1 MAGLQPNRP
10 HAGYPSG
17 KKAYAETRIRRME
30 KSKMKSV
37 AQISL
42 GLACVRGLARGSS
55 RIVLVDAGMSGRKI
69 KAGVLLGA
77 GLALA
82 RRLKREVSEARVGI
96 LLPPGAGGAIA
107 NLGCV
112 LAGKTPV
119 NLNFTSGR
127 LAAESAVRQAG
138 LKTVITAKAMEEKVG
153 EHFPRTERKL
163 DLAMLLKEEKPSA
176 VFWSLLAVLLPAGG
190 LATLAGVP
198 REGGDRE
205 AGLLFTS
212 GSTGEPKGVV
222 LTHRNILSNLEQIE
236 GVLGDLN
243 IGSLL
248 GCLPLFHSFGF
259 TVTLWWPLTGGPRVV
274 TYPSPLDPHA
284 LGEVIHSHGV
294 ELLVTTP
301 TFLRALMRRAGKEKL
316 GGLRMV
322 VTGAEK
328 LPGSLR
334 EEFFEKIGVKV
345 YEGYGMTEASPV
357 VSVNVPGA
365 DKAGSVGK
373 PVAEMEVRTVDEISR
388 QVLPAGEAGILEFRG
403 PNIFPGYLGRPDLTE
418 KVLQDRWYHSADYG
432 RFDGEGFLFIEG
444 RRARFSKIGGE
455 MVPHGVVEEHLV
467 AWCKK
472 IGHGGEGGLEVM
484 VTAVEDEKKGES
496 LVVLHAIDLEPA
508 EAEKALREAELPNL
522 WIPKKFKRVE
532 KIPLLASG
540 KLDLA
545 TAKKMAQS

>member
-1 MAGLQPNRP
+1 MI
-10 HAGYPSG
+10 PS
-17 KKAYAETRIRRME
+17 RD
-30 KSKMKSV
+30 
-37 AQISL
+37 SL
-42 GLACVRGLARGSS
+42 GLACVRGLARGAA
-55 RIVLVDAGMSGRKI
+55 RLVLVDAGMGGRRI

-82 RRLKREVSEARVGI
+82 LRLKREVVEARVGI
-96 LLPPGAGGAIA
+96 LLPPGAGGTIA

-127 LAAESAVRQAG
+127 LAAESAIRQAG
-138 LKTVITAKAMEEKVG
+138 IQAVITAKAMEEKVG
-153 EHFPRTERKL
+153 EHFPHTERRL
-163 DLAMLLKEEKPSA
+163 DLGEILKEEKKAA
-176 VFWSLLAVLLPAGG
+176 VLWSLLAVVLPADWV
-190 LATLAGVP
+190 AALAGVP

-222 LTHRNILSNLEQIE
+222 LTHRNLLSNLHQIE

-284 LGEVIHSHGV
+284 LGEVIAGHGV
-294 ELLVTTP
+294 ELVVTTP

-334 EEFFEKIGVKV
+334 EEFAEKIGVKV

-357 VSVNVPGA
+357 VAVNVPGA
-365 DKAGSVGK
+365 ERAGSVGK

-388 QVLPAGEAGILEFRG
+388 QILPRGEAGILEFRG
-403 PNIFPGYLGRPDLTE
+403 PNIFPGYLGRSDLTE
-418 KVLQDRWYHSADYG
+418 KVLQDGWYHSADYG
-432 RFDGEGFLFIEG
+432 RMDGEGFLFIEG

-455 MVPHGVVEEHLV
+455 MVPHGVVEEELA

-472 IGHGGEGGLEVM
+472 IGHGKEGGLEVM

-496 LVVLHAIDLEPA
+496 LVVLHTMELESA

-522 WIPKKFKRVE
+522 WIPRKFKRVE

-545 TAKKMAQS
+545 AAKKMAQS

>member
-1 MAGLQPNRP
+1 MIRP
-10 HAGYPSG
+10 
-17 KKAYAETRIRRME
+17 ED
-30 KSKMKSV
+30 
-37 AQISL
+37 SL
-42 GLACVRGLARGSS
+42 GGACVRGLARGAS
-55 RIVLVDAGMSGRKI
+55 RLVLVDAGMGGRKI
-69 KAGVLLGA
+69 NAGVLLGA

-82 RRLKREVSEARVGI
+82 RRLRKEVAEERVGI
-96 LLPPGAGGAIA
+96 LLPPGAGGTIA

-138 LKTVITAKAMEEKVG
+138 VRTVITAKAMEEKVG
-153 EHFPRTERKL
+153 EHFPRTDRKL
-163 DLAMLLKEEKPSA
+163 DLALTLKEEKKSA
-176 VFWSLLAVLLPAGG
+176 VFWSLMAVLLPARV
-190 LATLAGVP
+190 LAQVAGVP
-198 REGGDRE
+198 SEGGDRE

-222 LTHRNILSNLEQIE
+222 LTHRNLLANLAQIE
-236 GVLGDLN
+236 GVLGDLR
-243 IGSLL
+243 IQSLL

-259 TVTLWWPLTGGPRVV
+259 TVTLWWPMTGGPRVV

-284 LGEVIHSHGV
+284 LGEVIHSHQV
-294 ELLVTTP
+294 ELVVTTP

-316 GGLRMV
+316 GSLRMV

-334 EEFFEKIGVKV
+334 SEFEEKIGVKV

-365 DKAGSVGK
+365 ERAGSVGK
-373 PVAEMEVRTVDEISR
+373 PVKGMEVRTVDEMTR
-388 QVLPAGEAGILEFRG
+388 QVLPEGGAGILEFKG
-403 PNIFPGYLGRPDLTE
+403 TNVFPGYLGRPDLTE
-418 KVLQDRWYHSADYG
+418 KVLQEGWYHSADYG
-432 RFDGEGFLFIEG
+432 RLDGEGFLFIEG

-455 MVPHGVVEEHLV
+455 MVPHGVVEEHLA

-472 IGHGGEGGLEVM
+472 HGHGGEGGLEVM
-484 VTAVEDEKKGES
+484 VTAVEDEKKGEA
-496 LVVLHAIDLEPA
+496 LVVLHCFDLDPVEV
-508 EAEKALREAELPNL
+508 EKALREAELPNL

-545 TAKKMAQS
+545 VARKLAQS

>member
-1 MAGLQPNRP
+1 MSPLRD
-10 HAGYPSG
+10 
-17 KKAYAETRIRRME
+17 
-30 KSKMKSV
+30 
-37 AQISL
+37 SL
-42 GLACVRGLARGSS
+42 GLACVRGLARGST
-55 RIVLVDAGMSGRKI
+55 RPVLVDAGMGGRRI
-69 KAGVLLGA
+69 RAGVLLGA

-82 RRLKREVSEARVGI
+82 RRLKREVPEGRVGI

-107 NLGCV
+107 NLACV

-127 LAAESAVRQAG
+127 AAAESAVRQAG
-138 LKTVITAKAMEEKVG
+138 LKAVITARAMEEKVK
-153 EHFPRTERKL
+153 EHFPRTDRKL
-163 DLAMLLKEEKPSA
+163 DLAVWLKEEKKAA
-176 VFWSLLAVLLPAGG
+176 VFWSLLAVVLPAGW
-190 LATLAGVP
+190 LARLAGVP
-198 REGGDRE
+198 KEGGERE

-212 GSTGEPKGVV
+212 GSTGDPKGVV
-222 LTHRNILSNLEQIE
+222 LTHRNILSNLRQIE
-236 GVLGDLN
+236 GVLGGLK

-284 LGEVIHSHGV
+284 LGEVISGHGV

-301 TFLRALMRRAGKEKL
+301 TFLRTLMRRAGKEKL

-334 EEFFEKIGVKV
+334 GEFVEKIGVGV

-357 VSVNVPGA
+357 VSVNAPGA
-365 DKAGSVGK
+365 ERAGSVGK
-373 PVAEMEVRTVDEISR
+373 PVGGMEVRTVDEISR

-418 KVLQDRWYHSADYG
+418 GVLQGGWYHSADYG
-432 RFDGEGFLFIEG
+432 RLDGDGFLFIEG

-455 MVPHGVVEEHLV
+455 MVPHGLVEEEL
-467 AWCKK
+467 AKWCRRT
-472 IGHGGEGGLEVM
+472 GRGAEGVLEVM
-484 VTAVEDEKKGES
+484 VTAVADERKGES
-496 LVVLHAIDLEPA
+496 LVVLHAVDLDPA

-522 WIPKKFKRVE
+522 WIPRKFRRVE

-545 TAKKMAQS
+545 AARKMAQS

>member
-1 MAGLQPNRP
+1 MGVSPVRD
-10 HAGYPSG
+10 
-17 KKAYAETRIRRME
+17 
-30 KSKMKSV
+30 
-37 AQISL
+37 SL
-42 GLACVRGLARGSS
+42 GWACVRGLARGAA
-55 RIVLVDAGMSGRKI
+55 RGVLVDAGMGGRRI
-69 KAGVLLGA
+69 QAGALLGA

-82 RRLKREVSEARVGI
+82 RRLKQEVSESRVGI

-127 LAAESAVRQAG
+127 AAAESAVRQAG

-163 DLAMLLKEEKPSA
+163 DLAVVLKKEKPVA
-176 VFWSLLAVLLPAGG
+176 VLWSLLGLLLPARW
-190 LATLAGVP
+190 LAMLARVP
-198 REGGDRE
+198 KEGGEKE

-222 LTHRNILSNLEQIE
+222 LTHRNILSNLRQIE
-236 GVLGDLN
+236 GALGDLN

-284 LGEVIHSHGV
+284 LGEVISKHGV

-301 TFLRALMRRAGKEKL
+301 TFLRTLMRRAGKEKL

-328 LPGSLR
+328 LPASLR
-334 EEFFEKIGVKV
+334 EEFAEKIGVKV

-365 DKAGSVGK
+365 ERAGSVGK

-388 QVLPAGEAGILEFRG
+388 QGLPAGEAGMLEFRG
-403 PNIFPGYLGRPDLTE
+403 PNIFPGYLGRPDVSE
-418 KVLQDRWYHSADYG
+418 KVLQDGWYHSADYG
-432 RFDGEGFLFIEG
+432 RVDQDGFLFIEG

-455 MVPHGVVEEHLV
+455 MVPHGVVEEALTQ
-467 AWCKK
+467 WCKQK
-472 IGHGGEGGLEVM
+472 DHGAEGVLEVM
-484 VTAVEDEKKGES
+484 VTAVEDERKGES
-496 LVVLHAIDLEPA
+496 LVVLHAVDLDPS
-508 EAEKALREAELPNL
+508 EAEKALREAGLPNL

-545 TAKKMAQS
+545 AARKMAQS

>member
-1 MAGLQPNRP
+1 MSASQD
-10 HAGYPSG
+10 
-17 KKAYAETRIRRME
+17 
-30 KSKMKSV
+30 
-37 AQISL
+37 SL
-42 GLACVRGLARGSS
+42 GLACVRGLARGAS
-55 RIVLVDAGMSGRKI
+55 RLVLVDAGMGGRKI
-69 KAGVLLGA
+69 KAGLLLGA

-82 RRLKREVSEARVGI
+82 QRLRKECSEERVGVV
-96 LLPPGAGGAIA
+96 LPPGAGGTIA

-127 LAAESAVRQAG
+127 AAAESAVRQAG
-138 LKTVITAKAMEEKVG
+138 LKTLITAKAMEEKVG
-153 EHFPRTERKL
+153 EHLPRTDRKL
-163 DLAMLLKEEKPSA
+163 DLGVLLKEEKKA
-176 VFWSLLAVLLPAGG
+176 AILWSLLAVALPGDW

-198 REGGDRE
+198 KEGGEKE

-222 LTHRNILSNLEQIE
+222 LTHRNLLANLGQIE
-236 GVLGDLN
+236 GVLGEQN

-284 LGEVIHSHGV
+284 LGEVISGHQV
-294 ELLVTTP
+294 ELVVTTP

-316 GGLRMV
+316 GGLKMV

-334 EEFFEKIGVKV
+334 EEFAEKIGVKV

-365 DKAGSVGK
+365 ERAGSVGK
-373 PVAEMEVRTVDEISR
+373 PVADMEVRTVDEMTR
-388 QVLPAGEAGILEFRG
+388 QVLPAGAPGILEFRG
-403 PNIFPGYLGRPDLTE
+403 PNIFPGYLGRADLTT
-418 KVLQDRWYHSADYG
+418 KVLQDGWYHSADYG
-432 RFDGEGFLFIEG
+432 RLDGEGFLFIEG

-455 MVPHGVVEEHLV
+455 MVPHGVVEEEL
-467 AWCKK
+467 AKWCKK
-472 IGHGGEGGLEVM
+472 LGHGGEGGLEVM
-484 VTAVEDEKKGES
+484 VTAVEDERKGES
-496 LVVLHAIDLEPA
+496 LVVLHAVDLDPV

-522 WIPKKFKRVE
+522 WIPRKFKRVE

-545 TAKKMAQS
+545 AAKKIAQS

>member
-1 MAGLQPNRP
+1 MS
-10 HAGYPSG
+10 PS
-17 KKAYAETRIRRME
+17 RD
-30 KSKMKSV
+30 
-37 AQISL
+37 SL
-42 GLACVRGLARGSS
+42 GLACVRGLASS
-55 RIVLVDAGMSGRKI
+55 STRLVLVDAGMGGRKI

-77 GLALA
+77 GVALA
-82 RRLKREVSEARVGI
+82 RRLRTEVPEPRVGI
-96 LLPPGAGGAIA
+96 LLPPGAGGTIA
-107 NLGCV
+107 NLSCV

-127 LAAESAVRQAG
+127 AAVESAVRQAG

-153 EHFPRTERKL
+153 EHLPRTDRKL
-163 DLAMLLKEEKPSA
+163 DLARLLKEEKKAA
-176 VFWSLLAVLLPAGG
+176 VFWSFLALILPGG
-190 LATLAGVP
+190 CLATLAGVP

-236 GVLGDLN
+236 GVLGELH

-259 TVTLWWPLTGGPRVV
+259 TVTLWWPLRGGPRVV

-284 LGEVIHSHGV
+284 LGEVIHGHGV

-334 EEFFEKIGVKV
+334 EEFAEKIGVKV

-365 DKAGSVGK
+365 ERPGSVGK
-373 PVAEMEVRTVDEISR
+373 PVGGMEVRTVDEITR
-388 QVLPAGEAGILEFRG
+388 RVLPSGEAGILEFRG
-403 PNIFPGYLGRPDLTE
+403 PNVFPGYLGQPDLTK
-418 KVLQDRWYHSADYG
+418 KVLKDGWYHSADYG
-432 RFDGEGFLFIEG
+432 RLDGDGFLFIEG

-455 MVPHGVVEEHLV
+455 MVPHGVVEEEL
-467 AWCKK
+467 ARWCKQK
-472 IGHGGEGGLEVM
+472 GPGAEGVLEVM
-484 VTAVEDEKKGES
+484 VTAVEDERKGES
-496 LVVLHAIDLEPA
+496 LVVLHAVDLDPA
-508 EAEKALREAELPNL
+508 EAEKALRDAQLPNL
-522 WIPKKFKRVE
+522 WIPRKFKRVE

-545 TAKKMAQS
+545 AARKMAQS

>member
-1 MAGLQPNRP
+1 MSQP
-10 HAGYPSG
+10 
-17 KKAYAETRIRRME
+17 ED
-30 KSKMKSV
+30 
-37 AQISL
+37 SL
-42 GLACVRGLARGSS
+42 GWACVRGLARGAS
-55 RIVLVDAGMSGRKI
+55 RLVLVDAGMGGRKI

-82 RRLKREVSEARVGI
+82 RRFRQEVPEPRIGI

-107 NLGCV
+107 NLACV

-119 NLNFTSGR
+119 NLNFTSGKA
-127 LAAESAVRQAG
+127 AAESAVRQAG
-138 LKTVITAKAMEEKVG
+138 LRTLITAKAMEEKVG
-153 EHFPRTERKL
+153 EHLPRTDRKL
-163 DLAMLLKEEKPSA
+163 DLGVMLKEEKKSA
-176 VFWSLLAVLLPAGG
+176 VFWSFLAVLLPVDW
-190 LATLAGVP
+190 LASLAGVS
-198 REGGDRE
+198 RKGGDLE

-222 LTHRNILSNLEQIE
+222 LTHRNLLANLSQID
-236 GVLGDLN
+236 GALGDLN

-259 TVTLWWPLTGGPRVV
+259 TVTLWWPLTGGPQVV

-284 LGEVIHSHGV
+284 LGEVIHGHGV
-294 ELLVTTP
+294 ELVVTTP
-301 TFLRALMRRAGKEKL
+301 TFLRTLMRRAGKEKL

-328 LPGSLR
+328 LPSSLR
-334 EEFFEKIGVKV
+334 QEFEEKIGVRV

-365 DKAGSVGK
+365 ERPGSVGR
-373 PVAEMEVRTVDEISR
+373 PVQGMEVRTVDEITR
-388 QVLPAGEAGILEFRG
+388 EVLAEGAAGILEFKG
-403 PNIFPGYLGRPDLTE
+403 ENVFPGYLGRPDLTE
-418 KVLQDRWYHSADYG
+418 KVLRSGWYHSADYG
-432 RFDGEGFLFIEG
+432 RLDQDGFLFIEG

-455 MVPHGVVEEHLV
+455 MVPHGVVEEHLS

-472 IGHGGEGGLEVM
+472 SGHHGEGGLEVM

-496 LVVLHAIDLEPA
+496 LVVLHCCDLDPA
-508 EAEKALREAELPNL
+508 EVEKALREAELPNL

-545 TAKKMAQS
+545 AARKMAQS

>member
-1 MAGLQPNRP
+1 M
-10 HAGYPSG
+10 
-17 KKAYAETRIRRME
+17 
-30 KSKMKSV
+30 
-37 AQISL
+37 
-42 GLACVRGLARGSS
+42 
-55 RIVLVDAGMSGRKI
+55 VLVDAGMGGRRI

-82 RRLKREVSEARVGI
+82 RRLKREVPESRLGI
-96 LLPPGAGGAIA
+96 LLPPGAGGTIA

-119 NLNFTSGR
+119 NLNFTSG
-127 LAAESAVRQAG
+127 LAAAESAVRQAG
-138 LKTVITAKAMEEKVG
+138 LKTVITAKVMEEKVG

-163 DLAMLLKEEKPSA
+163 DLGALLKEEKRVA
-176 VFWSLLAVLLPAGG
+176 VFWSLLTLLLPAGW
-190 LATLAGVP
+190 LATLAGVSK
-198 REGGDRE
+198 EGGVKE

-222 LTHRNILSNLEQIE
+222 LTHRNILSNLRQIE
-236 GVLGDLN
+236 GALGDLN

-259 TVTLWWPLTGGPRVV
+259 TVTLWWPITGGPRVV

-284 LGEVIHSHGV
+284 LGEVISKHGV

-301 TFLRALMRRAGKEKL
+301 TFLRALMRRAGKERL

-328 LPGSLR
+328 LPASLR
-334 EEFFEKIGVKV
+334 EEFAEKIGVKV

-357 VSVNVPGA
+357 VAVNLPA
-365 DKAGSVGK
+365 AERAGSVGK
-373 PVAEMEVRTVDEISR
+373 PVLEMEVRTVDEISR
-388 QVLPAGEAGILEFRG
+388 QVLSKGEAGILEFRG

-418 KVLQDRWYHSADYG
+418 KVLQDGWYHSADYG
-432 RFDGEGFLFIEG
+432 RVDKDGFLFIEG
-444 RRARFSKIGGE
+444 RRARFSKVGGE
-455 MVPHGVVEEHLV
+455 MVPHGVVEEELIR
-467 AWCKK
+467 WCKQK
-472 IGHGGEGGLEVM
+472 GHGAEGVLEVM
-484 VTAVEDEKKGES
+484 VTAVEDERKGES
-496 LVVLHAIDLEPA
+496 LVVLHAVDLDPS
-508 EAEKALREAELPNL
+508 EAEKALREAGLPNL
-522 WIPKKFKRVE
+522 WVPKKFKRVE

-545 TAKKMAQS
+545 AARKMAQS